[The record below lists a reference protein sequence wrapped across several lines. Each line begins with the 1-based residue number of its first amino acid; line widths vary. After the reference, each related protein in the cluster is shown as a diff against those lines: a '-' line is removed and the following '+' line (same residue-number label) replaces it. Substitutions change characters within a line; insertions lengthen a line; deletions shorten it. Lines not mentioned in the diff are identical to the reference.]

1 MRRFILLFA
10 LGALTAATAQVV
22 LSLGIHPDHLAPLRW
37 LLLGVATFI
46 IGTAMAVTGLLGLGD
61 HYQRVAAH
69 LPSLFAIKQV
79 DDRLDLALR
88 NLEAVQ
94 QSDSRFWR
102 GYCHA
107 ASALC
112 LFLLSLLLTSVLLIE
127 TETSFLHYM
136 AGLSAD
142 VAFFGLLGLFWAAHA
157 LRLARRSHVSAA
169 QRANCSPSSPTASPK
184 RKSGR
189 SKSPRASSGAIV
201 LHVRDCIA
209 ATYSALYA
217 RCPLAK
223 TPSLR
228 LPARGLS
235 PYIWQ

>member
-1 MRRFILLFA
+1 MRRFILLFS

-37 LLLGVATFI
+37 ILLGVTAFI

-88 NLEAVQ
+88 DLEAVQ

-112 LFLLSLLLTSVLLIE
+112 LFLFSLLLTSVLLIE

-157 LRLARRSHVSAA
+157 LRLARRSHVSARITGELLA
-169 QRANCSPSSPTASPK
+169 EQPDRKPDEEKQPLKESTRVQWSNRPSRKRLYRGHLQRTI
-184 RKSGR
+184 
-189 SKSPRASSGAIV
+189 RAV
-201 LHVRDCIA
+201 
-209 ATYSALYA
+209 
-217 RCPLAK
+217 
-223 TPSLR
+223 
-228 LPARGLS
+228 PAR
-235 PYIWQ
+235 